1 MSIAGKLII
10 GYVISVII
18 TYVMLHSILAVG
30 RNLGD
35 EKSAEMI
42 RQKPEL
48 LIFSMLS
55 FVTLPFILGGMFCE
69 LFKRNFKALVILSIV
84 ILSAVLLG
92 NVINDYRADIRQIK
106 NDLEEIRSN
115 VHYIETMQTVT
126 EEQFKTINKIER
138 INKE

>member
-1 MSIAGKLII
+1 
-10 GYVISVII
+10 
-18 TYVMLHSILAVG
+18 MLHSILAVG

-55 FVTLPFILGGMFCE
+55 FVTLPFILGSMFCK